1 MAQMG
6 KYCKALPVR
15 RFREFSG
22 WIERSENVRKDKQ
35 QVDGKEVEI
44 QRALTD
50 DDILYIQENYTVTDG
65 IFIDE
70 NVIFDTPTPEWVDFC
85 TNDLGFRLPV
95 YEAVVVG
102 NPIEIE
108 GQSEN

>member
-15 RFREFSG
+15 RLREFSG

-70 NVIFDTPTPEWVDFC
+70 NVIFDALTPKWVDFC
-85 TNDLGFRLPV
+85 TNDLGFELPV
-95 YEAVVVG
+95 SEAADIG
-102 NPIEIE
+102 NPIEME
-108 GQSEN
+108 AQSAS